1 MIRIEQ
7 AFKGDISS
15 CLQQEEIRVQV
26 RSNIVTKAD
35 PSRSP
40 LRFTLRQLLYFV
52 AAGETKSVKLAAE
65 RLNISQPS
73 ISTAISQ
80 IEAEFDIQLFVRHH
94 AQGLSLTPAGVR
106 FLQAAKTLLDQTEE
120 LHNVADEVA
129 GSISG
134 PLNIGSF
141 RTYTPL
147 IISEVCKGFLDQYP
161 RVKLHV
167 SEDDEASLIA
177 KLRHAEISIAVTYS
191 QNLPQDIDFE
201 PLAELPTYALLP
213 ADHELVA
220 KAPVHLSQLVDLP
233 FILLDLPLSREY
245 FMSLFLRENLAPN
258 ILTRSEYPEAIR
270 SYVASGFGY
279 SLLTARPR
287 NKAALNG
294 KPLAY
299 VPLAGNY
306 PPMVLGLATLKGL
319 RKTAIT
325 LAFENHCRNVISTD
339 EMPGMAPLG

>member
-7 AFKGDISS
+7 AFKGDINSY
-15 CLQQEEIRVQV
+15 LQQEEIRVQV

-35 PSRSP
+35 PARSP

-52 AAGETKSVKLAAE
+52 AAGETRSVKQAAE

-73 ISTAISQ
+73 ISTAIAQ

-106 FLQAAKTLLDQTEE
+106 FLQAAKTLLDQAEE

-129 GSISG
+129 GSVSG

-141 RTYTPL
+141 RTYAPL
-147 IISEVCKGFLDQYP
+147 IISEVCKGFLDQFP

-167 SEDDEASLIA
+167 SEGDEASLVA
-177 KLRHAEISIAVTYS
+177 RLRRAEISIAVTYS
-191 QNLPQDIDFE
+191 QNIPEDIDFE
-201 PLAELPTYALLP
+201 PLAKLPTYALLP
-213 ADHELVA
+213 ADHEFVS
-220 KAPVHLSQLVDLP
+220 KAPLHLRDLVDLP

-258 ILTRSEYPEAIR
+258 ILTRTEYPEAIR

-279 SLLTARPR
+279 SLATARPR

-306 PPMVLGLATLKGL
+306 PPMVFGLATLKGL
-319 RKTAIT
+319 RKTSIT
-325 LAFENHCRNVISTD
+325 QAFEHHCRNVISTNQ
-339 EMPGMAPLG
+339 MPGMAPLG

>member
-1 MIRIEQ
+1 MS
-7 AFKGDISS
+7 KG
-15 CLQQEEIRVQV
+15 
-26 RSNIVTKAD
+26 D

-73 ISTAISQ
+73 ISTAIAQ
-80 IEAEFDIQLFVRHH
+80 IEEEFDLQLFVRHH
-94 AQGLSLTPAGVR
+94 AQGLSLTPAGER

-134 PLNIGSF
+134 PLTIGSF
-141 RTYTPL
+141 RTYAPL

-167 SEDDEASLIA
+167 SEGDEALLITR
-177 KLRHAEISIAVTYS
+177 LRKAEISIAITYS
-191 QNLPQDIDFE
+191 QNIPEDVEFE

-213 ADHELVA
+213 AGHPLA
-220 KAPVHLSQLVDLP
+220 TKGPVKLSALAELP

-245 FMSLFLRENLAPN
+245 FMSIFMRENLTPN
-258 ILTRSEYPEAIR
+258 ITTRSEYPEAIR

-279 SLLTARPR
+279 SLLTARPL

-299 VPLAGNY
+299 VRLAGDY
-306 PPMVLGLATLKGL
+306 PPMVLGMATLKGL
-319 RKTAIT
+319 RKTSVMQ
-325 LAFENHCRNVISTD
+325 AFESHCRKVISTNQ
-339 EMPGMAPLG
+339 MPGMAPLDG

>member
-7 AFKGDISS
+7 AFKGDINSY
-15 CLQQEEIRVQV
+15 LQQEEIRVQV

-35 PSRSP
+35 PARSP

-73 ISTAISQ
+73 ISTAIAQ

-106 FLQAAKTLLDQTEE
+106 FLQAAKTLLDQAEE

-141 RTYTPL
+141 RTYAPL
-147 IISEVCKGFLDQYP
+147 IISEVCKGFLDQFP

-167 SEDDEASLIA
+167 SEGDEASLVA
-177 KLRHAEISIAVTYS
+177 RLRRAEISIAVTYS
-191 QNLPQDIDFE
+191 QNIPEDIDFE
-201 PLAELPTYALLP
+201 PLAKLPTYALLP
-213 ADHELVA
+213 ADHDLVP
-220 KAPVHLSQLVDLP
+220 KAPLHLRDLVDLP

-258 ILTRSEYPEAIR
+258 ILTRTEYPEAVR

-279 SLLTARPR
+279 SLATARPR

-319 RKTAIT
+319 RKTSIT
-325 LAFENHCRNVISTD
+325 QAFEHHCRNVISTNQ
-339 EMPGMAPLG
+339 MPGMAPLG

>member
-1 MIRIEQ
+1 MSWSGQ
-7 AFKGDISS
+7 SG
-15 CLQQEEIRVQV
+15 
-26 RSNIVTKAD
+26 IVTKGD

-52 AAGETKSVKLAAE
+52 AAGETCSVKLAAE

-73 ISTAISQ
+73 VSTAIAQ
-80 IEAEFDIQLFVRHH
+80 IEEEFDLQLFVRHH
-94 AQGLSLTPAGVR
+94 AQGLSLTPAGER

-141 RTYTPL
+141 RTYAPL

-167 SEDDEASLIA
+167 SEGDEAQLVA
-177 KLRHAEISIAVTYS
+177 KLRKAEIGLAITYS
-191 QNLPQDIDFE
+191 QNLTEDIAFE

-213 ADHELVA
+213 ADHALA
-220 KAPVHLSQLVDLP
+220 GTAPVKLSQLADLP

-245 FMSLFLRENLAPN
+245 FMSVFLRENIVPN
-258 ILTRSEYPEAIR
+258 IIARSEYPEAVR
-270 SYVASGFGY
+270 SYVASGFGF
-279 SLLTARPR
+279 SLATARPR

-294 KPLAY
+294 RPLAY
-299 VPLAGNY
+299 VPLAGDH
-306 PPMVLGLATLKGL
+306 PPMVLGMATLKGL
-319 RKTAIT
+319 RKTSVT
-325 LAFENHCRNVISTD
+325 QAFENHCRKVISTD
-339 EMPGMAPLG
+339 ELPGMAPLG

>member
-1 MIRIEQ
+1 VS
-7 AFKGDISS
+7 KG
-15 CLQQEEIRVQV
+15 
-26 RSNIVTKAD
+26 D

-73 ISTAISQ
+73 ISTAIAQ
-80 IEAEFDIQLFVRHH
+80 IEEEFDLQLFVRHH
-94 AQGLSLTPAGVR
+94 AQGLSLTPAGER

-141 RTYTPL
+141 RTYAPL

-167 SEDDEASLIA
+167 SEGDEAQLITR
-177 KLRHAEISIAVTYS
+177 LRKAEISIAITYS
-191 QNLPQDIDFE
+191 QHIPDDIAFE

-213 ADHELVA
+213 ADHPLAAKGPVA
-220 KAPVHLSQLVDLP
+220 LSALAELP

-245 FMSLFLRENLAPN
+245 FLSIFMRENLTPN

-279 SLLTARPR
+279 SLLTARPL

-299 VPLAGNY
+299 VRLAGDY
-306 PPMVLGLATLKGL
+306 PPMVLGMATLKGL
-319 RKTAIT
+319 RKTSVMQ
-325 LAFENHCRNVISTD
+325 AFEIHCRGVISTD
-339 EMPGMAPLG
+339 KMPGMAPLG

>member
-1 MIRIEQ
+1 MT
-7 AFKGDISS
+7 KGD
-15 CLQQEEIRVQV
+15 
-26 RSNIVTKAD
+26 A
-35 PSRSP
+35 SRSP

-52 AAGETKSVKLAAE
+52 AAGETRSVKLAAE

-73 ISTAISQ
+73 ISTAIAQ
-80 IEAEFDIQLFVRHH
+80 IEEEFDLQLFVRHH
-94 AQGLSLTPAGVR
+94 AQGLSLTPAGER

-134 PLNIGSF
+134 PLNVGVF
-141 RTYTPL
+141 RTYAPL

-167 SEDDEASLIA
+167 SEGDEAQLVTR
-177 KLRHAEISIAVTYS
+177 LRKAEISLAITYS
-191 QNLPQDIDFE
+191 QNLPDDIAFE

-213 ADHELVA
+213 AGHPLAA
-220 KAPVHLSQLVDLP
+220 KAPVHLSELAEMP

-245 FMSLFLRENLAPN
+245 FMSVFMRENCMPN
-258 ILTRSEYPEAIR
+258 IMARSEYPEAVR
-270 SYVASGFGY
+270 SYVASGFGF
-279 SLLTARPR
+279 SLATSRPR

-299 VPLAGNY
+299 VPIAGDH
-306 PPMVLGLATLKGL
+306 PPMVLGMATLEGL
-319 RKTAIT
+319 RRTSVT
-325 LAFENHCRNVISTD
+325 QAFEAHCRNVITSD
-339 EMPGMAPLG
+339 ELPGMAPLDS

>member
-1 MIRIEQ
+1 VIRIEQ
-7 AFKGDISS
+7 AFKGDINSY
-15 CLQQEEIRVQV
+15 LQQEEIRVQV

-35 PSRSP
+35 PARSP

-52 AAGETKSVKLAAE
+52 AAGETRSVKQAAE

-73 ISTAISQ
+73 ISTAIAQ

-106 FLQAAKTLLDQTEE
+106 FLQAAKTLLDQAEE

-129 GSISG
+129 GSVSG

-141 RTYTPL
+141 RTYAPL
-147 IISEVCKGFLDQYP
+147 IISEVCKGFLDQFP

-167 SEDDEASLIA
+167 SEGDEASLVA
-177 KLRHAEISIAVTYS
+177 RLRRAEISIAVTYS
-191 QNLPQDIDFE
+191 QNIPEDIDFE
-201 PLAELPTYALLP
+201 PLAKLPTYALLP
-213 ADHELVA
+213 ADHELVS
-220 KAPVHLSQLVDLP
+220 KAPLHLRDLVDLP

-258 ILTRSEYPEAIR
+258 ILTRTEYPEAIR

-279 SLLTARPR
+279 SLATARPR

-319 RKTAIT
+319 RKTSIT
-325 LAFENHCRNVISTD
+325 QAFEHHCRNVISTNQ
-339 EMPGMAPLG
+339 MPGMAPLG